1 MLHSEPLLSI
11 STWNYRFQMADDA
24 GSLFTN
30 HITQLGTVCGCP
42 IENHASIGAKLYSYD
57 GSDAGFTIDYLEQ

>member
-1 MLHSEPLLSI
+1 
-11 STWNYRFQMADDA
+11 MADDA